1 MQRMPVPFGNRL
13 QKRYTDEADREQ
25 DEACAFQHTADGSL
39 HQVDRLVELHTEKN
53 FGLPEVQ
60 PLTGKSQVSG
70 SSLSVAMLR
79 DPR

>member
-1 MQRMPVPFGNRL
+1 MQKMPVPFGNRL
-13 QKRYTDEADREQ
+13 QKRYTDAF
-25 DEACAFQHTADGSL
+25 FQHTVDGSL
-39 HQVDRLVELHTEKN
+39 HQFDRRVELHTEKN
-53 FGLPEVQ
+53 FGLLEVQ